1 MKRIRNAVKIAMPV
15 LGIAATL
22 AIAQQAPAP
31 VCIIDF
37 PIPDGACSKWID
49 ETDPNE
55 CPDEVLNTQE
65 CRDTAHGPNGSAQ
78 RGSYSSECQ
87 MRIWKYDIVWDICR
101 PTMVPPRSYRC
112 YRATGP
118 ACEGGCQNG
127 C

>member
-37 PIPDGACSKWID
+37 PILDGSCAKWVDI
-49 ETDPNE
+49 TDPGV
-55 CPDEVLNTQE
+55 CADEVLNTQE
-65 CRDTAHGPNGSAQ
+65 CRDTAHGPSGSAQ
-78 RGSYSSECQ
+78 RGSYTSECQ
-87 MRIWKYDIVWDICR
+87 MRVRVWDPVMNECKLV
-101 PTMVPPRSYRC
+101 MVPPLSFRC